1 MRRQKSKLADMPAV
15 PEAVT
20 QVSAKAVEAAE
31 DALEDLAG
39 RAAFVA
45 ERASTALGD
54 LAETV
59 RPKRKRHPFRWLMV
73 TAGAAGAV
81 FIAFRAGVPDKVRS
95 LIAGGDQTPATEY
108 EPSTMEPAAEATAG
122 QTSPPSINVTGTSD
136 ATTAERPQTAA
147 SDTDGSAPEPAG
159 SETGRGGTP
168 A

>member
-1 MRRQKSKLADMPAV
+1 MRRQKSKLADLPAV

-20 QVSAKAVEAAE
+20 QVSTKAVGAAE
-31 DALEDLAG
+31 DALEDLAE

-45 ERASTALGD
+45 ERASSALSD

-73 TAGAAGAV
+73 IAGAAGAA
-81 FIAFRAGVPDKVRS
+81 FLAFRAGVPDKVRS
-95 LIAGGDQTPATEY
+95 LIAGRDQKPATEY
-108 EPSTMEPAAEATAG
+108 EPSTMESATEATAE
-122 QTSPPSINVTGTSD
+122 QTSPSINVTGASD
-136 ATTAERPQTAA
+136 ATAAERAQASG

-168 A
+168 G